1 MVKWDFIVEVY
12 HLSADEEVK
21 NEGCIATGGGRC
33 YSTPSIW
40 FSIVGI
46 SPNMTPG
53 EDLIAM
59 MDTEQADLVAAKGTK
74 FTQRKWVKN
83 VNLKLVR

>member
-1 MVKWDFIVEVY
+1 
-12 HLSADEEVK
+12 
-21 NEGCIATGGGRC
+21 
-33 YSTPSIW
+33 
-40 FSIVGI
+40 
-46 SPNMTPG
+46 MTPG